1 MRVTLRVYTV
11 KGRIVTSQRQ
21 SRNKVKS
28 LLYLLLFVLR
38 IKKTETEREL
48 NVN

>member
-1 MRVTLRVYTV
+1 MRVTLRIYTV

-28 LLYLLLFVLR
+28 LLLFVLR